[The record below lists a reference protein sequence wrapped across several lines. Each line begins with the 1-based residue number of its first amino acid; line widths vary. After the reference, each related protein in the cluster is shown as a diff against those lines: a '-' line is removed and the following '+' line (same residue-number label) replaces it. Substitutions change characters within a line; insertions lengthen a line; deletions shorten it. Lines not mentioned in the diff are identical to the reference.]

1 VRKKFEEVM
10 ERRKQKE
17 EEKKNKMA
25 SLQEEKNNKELK
37 KNQKIIDF
45 LTDEKKKIR
54 EQNKELLRKKKLML
68 KLREDEMKK
77 LWDKPEIAPVPAYFE
92 KNAEYIKFQNELND
106 TINNLLEREDIK
118 KVFDD
123 YKEHLQLIYNIYSKI
138 DSKITFNSKEGMRE
152 ESFKQ
157 FLINFTVLGLLVSSD
172 QMTYIYNNITKIS
185 LKQREN
191 QSYFDYHD
199 FEMALC
205 YLSIFSRFAD
215 RSRKI
220 LPSDIDNTNGETI
233 EYFLKFLGLDLPFE
247 KYELE
252 QYINDRRSMTVK
264 NLLTLQQELRKND
277 VNEFKK
283 TEMEKEEKKKEKMK
297 KKRMEMERKK
307 KEQERLEEEKKI
319 ENAAKRQN
327 ENNNEID
334 GDKKSS
340 GSLDKISKKEET
352 SSKSSKKKK

>member
-1 VRKKFEEVM
+1 
-10 ERRKQKE
+10 
-17 EEKKNKMA
+17 
-25 SLQEEKNNKELK
+25 
-37 KNQKIIDF
+37 
-45 LTDEKKKIR
+45 
-54 EQNKELLRKKKLML
+54 ML
-68 KLREDEMKK
+68 KLKEDDEMKK
-77 LWDKPEIAPVPAYFE
+77 KREKQEKSLIFEYFG
-92 KNAEYIKFQNELND
+92 KNSEYIKFEKELNS

-138 DSKITFNSKEGMRE
+138 EPKITFNSKEGMRE

-157 FLINFTVLGLLVSSD
+157 FLINFTVLGLLISSD

-185 LKQREN
+185 LKQRDN
-191 QSYFDYHD
+191 QSFFDYHD

-215 RSRKI
+215 RARKI

-283 TEMEKEEKKKEKMK
+283 TEMEKEEKKKEKMR
-297 KKRMEMERKK
+297 KKRMEMERIK